1 MIKVSTFVF
10 GPFYENTYVAYDET
24 GDCIIIDPGCSNPRE
39 EEELAQFIESN
50 KLKPVQLLLTHTH
63 IDHVMGL
70 NYVFTKYGLKPQ
82 FNQIEQYI
90 LDAAPQFAANYG
102 IDLQLPFPEA
112 EKFIDQGD
120 IIEFG
125 VSRLEILFLPGHSPG
140 HLAFYNAD
148 QRIMFGGDVL
158 FYLSI
163 GRTDLPSGNH
173 DQLITSIK
181 KNLFRLD
188 DEYLV
193 YPGHGQTTTIG
204 NERKYNP
211 FLQ

>member
-24 GDCIIIDPGCSNPRE
+24 GDCVIIDPGCSNPRE
-39 EEELAQFIESN
+39 QEELSLFISSN
-50 KLKPVQLLLTHTH
+50 NLTPVKCILTHAH
-63 IDHVMGL
+63 VDHVMGL
-70 NYVFTKYGLKPQ
+70 NFVYEQYGLQPHL
-82 FNQIEQYI
+82 NQTEQYI
-90 LDAAPQFAANYG
+90 LDAAPHFAGAYG
-102 IDLQLPFPEA
+102 IELYPAPPV
-112 EKFIDQGD
+112 EKYIDQGD

-125 VSRLEILFLPGHSPG
+125 TSRLEILFLPGHSPG

-148 QRIMFGGDVL
+148 QKIIFGGDVL

-163 GRTDLPSGNH
+163 GRTDLPGGNH

-181 KNLFRLD
+181 KNLFRLE

-204 NERKYNP
+204 NERKFNP

>member
-39 EEELAQFIESN
+39 EEELSLFIEGN

-112 EKFIDQGD
+112 EKYIDQGD

-140 HLAFYNAD
+140 HLAFYHAD
-148 QRIMFGGDVL
+148 QRIIFGGDVL

>member
-10 GPFYENTYVAYDET
+10 NPFYENTYVAYDET

-39 EEELAQFIESN
+39 EEQLAQFIASN
-50 KLKPVQLLLTHTH
+50 KLKPVHCLLTHAH
-63 IDHVMGL
+63 VDHVMGV
-70 NYVFTKYGLKPQ
+70 NFVFEKYGLKPQ

-90 LDAAPQFAANYG
+90 IDAAPHFAGAYG
-102 IDLQLPFPEA
+102 IELKPAPPA
-112 EKFIDQGD
+112 ERFIDQGD
-120 IIEFG
+120 LVEFG
-125 VSRLEILFLPGHSPG
+125 ASRLEILFLPGHSPG
-140 HLAFYNAD
+140 HIAFYNEE
-148 QRIMFGGDVL
+148 QKIIFGGDVL

-188 DEYLV
+188 DDYVV

-204 NERKYNP
+204 NERRYNP